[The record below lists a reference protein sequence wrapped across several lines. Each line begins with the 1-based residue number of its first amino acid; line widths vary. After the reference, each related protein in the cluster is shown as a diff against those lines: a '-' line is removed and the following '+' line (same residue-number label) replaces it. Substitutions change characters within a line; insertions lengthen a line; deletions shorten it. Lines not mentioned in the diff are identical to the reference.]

1 MGHRDVRAPRP
12 EPARRGRDG
21 GAAQRDDA
29 QEERLTVARPRR
41 SLHFVPGGNDRMLA
55 KALTLPADGLILDL
69 EDAVAPDRKAVTR
82 GAVREWLGRKDFGG
96 RERWVRMNPIATGL
110 GQADL
115 EETIAARPDGY
126 VVPKPGCAADIRE
139 IVRILDR
146 LEQRHGIPTGA
157 TRLTLIATET
167 PEGLLNIRE
176 IATASPRTV
185 AISWGVEDLGA
196 AMGLGRVRDAG
207 GRYLDIPRYARVM
220 CAVAA
225 AAAGV
230 EALDTVYTDIADLA
244 GLRRECE
251 DAVAMGFTGKISIH
265 PNQIAVI
272 NEVFT
277 PAKEAVDEAR
287 ELVALFEDHA
297 KRGIYAFTFRGRM
310 VDAPH
315 LARAR
320 KLLARAGE

>member
-1 MGHRDVRAPRP
+1 V
-12 EPARRGRDG
+12 ARR
-21 GAAQRDDA
+21 
-29 QEERLTVARPRR
+29 RR

-69 EDAVAPDRKAVTR
+69 EDAVAPDRKAATR
-82 GAVREWLGRKDFGG
+82 GVVSEWLGRKDFGG

-110 GQADL
+110 GQADI
-115 EETIAARPDGY
+115 EETLAARPDGY
-126 VVPKPGCAADIRE
+126 VVPKPGSAADIRE
-139 IVRILDR
+139 VARVLDR
-146 LEQRHGIPTGA
+146 LEQRHGIPNGA

-176 IATASPRTV
+176 IATATPRTA

-220 CAVAA
+220 CAVVA

-230 EALDTVYTDIADLA
+230 EAIDTVYTDIADLD

-251 DAVAMGFTGKISIH
+251 DGVAMGFTGKISIH
-265 PNQIAVI
+265 PNQIPVI

-277 PAKEAVDEAR
+277 PPREAIDEAR
-287 ELVALFEDHA
+287 ELVLAFEEHA
-297 KRGIYAFTFRGRM
+297 RHGVYAFTFKGQM

-315 LARAR
+315 LNRAK
-320 KLLARAGE
+320 KLLARAGAA

>member
-1 MGHRDVRAPRP
+1 
-12 EPARRGRDG
+12 
-21 GAAQRDDA
+21 
-29 QEERLTVARPRR
+29 
-41 SLHFVPGGNDRMLA
+41 VPGGNDRMLA

-82 GAVREWLGRKDFGG
+82 GAVREWLDGKDFGG

-146 LEQRHGIPTGA
+146 LEQRHGIPNGA

-176 IATASPRTV
+176 IATATPRTV

-220 CAVAA
+220 CAVVAA
-225 AAAGV
+225 AANV
-230 EALDTVYTDIADLA
+230 EAIDTVYTDIADLD

-251 DAVAMGFTGKISIH
+251 DGVAMGFTGKISIH
-265 PNQIAVI
+265 PGQIPVI

-277 PAKEAVDEAR
+277 PPKDTVAEAR
-287 ELVALFEDHA
+287 ELIAAFEEHA
-297 KRGIYAFTFRGRM
+297 RSGVYAFTFKGQM

-315 LARAR
+315 LTRAR